1 MVSGWGIVTLEKED
15 VLRHLKSREMLT
27 SCVKNEV
34 VYGNVKKNQLW
45 KRPFYYWEKQ
55 VGPLCQ

>member
-1 MVSGWGIVTLEKED
+1 MTLEKED